1 MTAPARGQNAIQ
13 EFTRFR
19 TSLLLWFG
27 MLGGP
32 AAGFLSISINYPAV
46 DRACVTG
53 NVLVLHLLTVAFLA
67 MAALAGLT
75 ALRLRNRAGRWRDD
89 AGGLLAR
96 SRFMTTVGLFTS
108 LIAFIGIVMQWIP
121 VFFIGACHGT

>member
-1 MTAPARGQNAIQ
+1 MTSSARSQTAIQ

-19 TSLLLWFG
+19 RSLLLWFA

-32 AAGFLSISINYPAV
+32 AAGFFSILINYPAV

-53 NVLVLHLLTVAFLA
+53 NALVLHLLTIVFIVT
-67 MAALAGLT
+67 AALAGL
-75 ALRLRNRAGRWRDD
+75 ASLRLRDRAGRWPDN

-96 SRFMTTVGLFTS
+96 SRFMATVGLFTS
-108 LIAFIGIVMQWIP
+108 AIAIVAMVMQWIP